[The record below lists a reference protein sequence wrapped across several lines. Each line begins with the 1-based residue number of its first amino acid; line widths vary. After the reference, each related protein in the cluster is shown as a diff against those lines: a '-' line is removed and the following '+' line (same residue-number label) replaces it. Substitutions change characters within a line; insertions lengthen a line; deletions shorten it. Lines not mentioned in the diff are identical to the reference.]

1 MADLQ
6 DIIKQIE
13 EERKK
18 AAEAELKQKQDARDQ
33 QEKDAKILSAEQKG
47 LVQEK
52 IKQQKEEQKAQAE
65 LSKKQEQFNKWKE
78 RFNNAD
84 TELIKNALKS
94 DLETAQKNLETAQNA
109 HKVESDLLNNKLTAL
124 KDNADVVREAIAQQ
138 KAHNLAEKQK
148 ADELA
153 KKKIEAQE
161 SNIQKEDELAAKYE
175 KLEKIKNAQLK
186 GWENLAVG
194 ANKAITG
201 IGESIKERFAETSIG
216 KITGFLGMHK
226 IGKDDTLEKEQ
237 KAVIEE
243 QKVRAEAKSKGKV
256 LSDEDVQKKVAER
269 TAEPEKVSKLVS
281 SIPILKGW
289 LASGLE
295 QQKEL
300 VKAEAIDPSK
310 KEEEST
316 EETTTDTP
324 QLVAQPAEK
333 TTNTPIKAE
342 IVAQPTPEKDKF
354 AEEKA
359 KESAHAQEEQAET
372 QERMA
377 DALEQQQEGDQNVK
391 VEGKDTGIFGKI
403 LSGKFNP
410 LKALQGMVSGIF
422 GIIEEFIKGIGN
434 ILKSALEVVQKLVK
448 GVGDILLTI
457 VDIIGKGFVKLMTFA
472 GQGIAALFKA
482 LGSIPP
488 QALLIGAAAIGV
500 LTLAFMGLGKGLQM
514 MTPAIKELATIPF
527 DNFLSLAGGLLVLTP
542 ALIAFGVGAAIATPG
557 FLGLALGVGAL
568 GLAMKLLAPAIET
581 IVPPITDLLGSFGDF
596 LSTLQGIVSKF
607 FTSIGDFIATVGTAI
622 SDFIS
627 NFAQSL
633 VIMNDADF
641 VHIAA
646 GFVAL
651 GVALAGFGVAAA
663 IAIPSLLALGSA
675 SSGLAD
681 LINVPPDRFDALRES
696 FKLLGK
702 AVKGFAK
709 DAKGLGGAVVAMGAL
724 SMIPFANKLLKVQSE
739 KTETRD
745 VIDNFKGG
753 VAEAIQPVDIVSF
766 SGARTERG
774 VEMLRQA
781 AETVEIRDETAMNA
795 SGANVV
801 TTAVT
806 DASSVTNNAIVMQ
819 DSPTDSGFR
828 ASASTY

>member
-1 MADLQ
+1 MAD
-6 DIIKQIE
+6 DILKQIQDTM
-13 EERKK
+13 
-18 AAEAELKQKQDARDQ
+18 AEAAADAEEIKKLRRQYLKEEAKGYQDLKKESARLQNEEAKLNKEVADALKTNQKTEQEIAKKQKDLNEYREAMKDEEISNEEQEIANLKERAK
-33 QEKDAKILSAEQKG
+33 QEKQSHQAIVKQTKVASDQRKSELDAYTKASLEIESKASEEAKKISE
-47 LVQEK
+47 
-52 IKQQKEEQKAQAE
+52 AQ
-65 LSKKQEQFNKWKE
+65 
-78 RFNNAD
+78 
-84 TELIKNALKS
+84 KS
-94 DLETAQKNLETAQNA
+94 DAQKT
-109 HKVESDLLNNKLTAL
+109 K
-124 KDNADVVREAIAQQ
+124 
-138 KAHNLAEKQK
+138 
-148 ADELA
+148 
-153 KKKIEAQE
+153 
-161 SNIQKEDELAAKYE
+161 ELAAKHD
-175 KLEKIKNAQLK
+175 KLEKIKKTQLDK
-186 GWENLAVG
+186 WQGLAVG
-194 ANKAITG
+194 VNKSLVGAVEG
-201 IGESIKERFAETSIG
+201 IKEKFASTTVG
-216 KITGFLGMHK
+216 KITGFMGWHK
-226 IGKDDTLEKEQ
+226 IGKDDTLEKQQ
-237 KAVIEE
+237 KAVEAE
-243 QKVRAEAKSKGKV
+243 QNIRAEAKSKGKV

-269 TAEPEKVSKLVS
+269 TAEPEKASKLVNFLS
-281 SIPILKGW
+281 FGN
-289 LASGLE
+289 LAKGLE
-295 QQKEL
+295 QQKTL
-300 VKAEAIDPSK
+300 AKAEAIDTT
-310 KEEEST
+310 KESN
-316 EETTTDTP
+316 TP
-324 QLVAQPAEK
+324 QKV
-333 TTNTPIKAE
+333 E
-342 IVAQPTPEKDKF
+342 IVAQPKPEKDAF

-359 KESAHAQEEQAET
+359 NEAAYIQSEQAET

-377 DALEQQQEGDQNVK
+377 DALEKQQEDQSVK

-403 LSGKFNP
+403 LGGKFNP

-434 ILKSALEVVQKLVK
+434 VLKAALGVVEKLVK
-448 GVGDILLTI
+448 GIGEILLSI

-568 GLAMKLLAPAIET
+568 GLAMRVLAPAIET
-581 IVPPITDLLGSFGDF
+581 IVPPITAMLSSFGDF

-607 FTSIGDFIATVGTAI
+607 FTTIGDFIATVGTAI

-633 VIMNDADF
+633 VTMNDANF
-641 VHIAA
+641 VHLAA

-651 GVALAGFGVAAA
+651 GVALAAFGATAWV
-663 IAIPSLLALGSA
+663 AIPSLIALGKA

-681 LINVPPDRFDALRES
+681 LIDVPPDRFDALRES

-709 DAKGLGGAVVAMGAL
+709 DAKGLGSTVVAMGAL
-724 SMIPFANKLLKVQSE
+724 SMMPFARKLLDVQLA
-739 KTETRD
+739 KTETRN
-745 VIDNFKGG
+745 VVDNFKGG

-781 AETVEIRDETAMNA
+781 SETAEIRDETAMNA

-806 DASSVTNNAIVMQ
+806 DASSVTNNAIVVQ
-819 DSPTDSGFR
+819 DSPTNSSFR